1 MLELIVPQVIQ
12 LIMDD
17 LKVSNIEA
25 ADLLYTS
32 ELYDMLEKEESKLWH
47 FSAVTLFILFKT
59 HEFNRVSTCPIG
71 IYPTPNQCLTQ
82 AGTVSS

>member
-1 MLELIVPQVIQ
+1 MSEEKFTAMLELIVPQVIQ
-12 LIMDD
+12 LIMVD

-47 FSAVTLFILFKT
+47 FSAVTLFILFKEELAT
-59 HEFNRVSTCPIG
+59 GKIT
-71 IYPTPNQCLTQ
+71 YPEE
-82 AGTVSS
+82 A

>member
-1 MLELIVPQVIQ
+1 MSEEKFTVMLELIVPQVIQ

-32 ELYDMLEKEESKLWH
+32 ELYDMLGKEESKLWH
-47 FSAVTLFILFKT
+47 FSAVTLFILFKEELAT
-59 HEFNRVSTCPIG
+59 GKIT
-71 IYPTPNQCLTQ
+71 YPEE
-82 AGTVSS
+82 A